1 MKTHLFYFYL
11 FTILCLFSCS
21 SEQSDDINEHD
32 VTDAIK
38 EEYHLAA
45 DASKGPADMVDE
57 LYQELTAQNEALVK
71 LEKDFDVLRKEQT
84 KALAPYMLYNGKSTQ
99 YYVNALSLSNDIKDS
114 LLKNNIELLIKK
126 SQNKFTTQSASM
138 NQNMNK
144 LNLAYHQLENNYR
157 ALKII
162 LTLDLIEKYQAQKIP
177 PTPSYDNLIQ
187 QMDQHMK
194 LIDSL
199 KQSK

>member
-1 MKTHLFYFYL
+1 MKKYL
-11 FTILCLFSCS
+11 VFFSACTVLSFTGCS
-21 SEQSDDINEHD
+21 NEQSNNLNRHD

-45 DASKGPADMVDE
+45 GASRGPADMVDE
-57 LYQELTAQNEALVK
+57 LYQELTAQNEDLVK
-71 LEKDFDVLRKEQT
+71 LEKNFDVLRKEQA

-99 YYVNALSLSNDIKDS
+99 YYTNALSLSNGISDS
-114 LLKNNIELLIKK
+114 LLKNSVELLIKK
-126 SQNKFTTQSASM
+126 SQHQFTVQSATM
-138 NQNMNK
+138 NANMNK
-144 LNLAYHQLENNYR
+144 LQLAYRALEDQYR

-177 PTPSYDNLIQ
+177 PTPSYSELIQ
-187 QMDQHMK
+187 QMDQHMQ

-199 KQSK
+199 KQAK